1 MTPAILPNRQLTF
14 QPYDMIAVINKVKPT
29 FSMLVFEYKAYGKL
43 NQFNAVDEAIRTVQ
57 FIRNKAIRL
66 WMDGQAKSCY
76 DLNKYC
82 AVLASEFP
90 FAHQLNSM
98 ARQAAAERAWAS
110 IQRFYDN
117 CKSKISGKKADAFR
131 SGSPRLGSPETT
143 TMEKHQ
149 AGFPQFQK
157 DNRSVEYKTSGWAL
171 SNDRK
176 SITFTDKKGIGKLK
190 LKGTR
195 DLNFYQLSQIKR
207 VRLVKRSDGYYV
219 QFCISV
225 DRTEILPATGK
236 TIGLDVG
243 LANFYTDS
251 NGLEVENPRFY
262 RVGEVKLKR
271 AQRLVSRKVKGSNN
285 RSKSRIKLSRIHLEI
300 SRQRKDHA
308 VKLAR
313 CVIRSNDLV
322 AYEDL
327 RVRNMVKN
335 HCLAKSI
342 NDAGWY
348 QFRVWLETFGRIFGR
363 VTVAVNPA
371 YTSQECSLCGVVV
384 KKSLSTRTH
393 SCQCGCSLGRD
404 HNAALNILTK
414 AIGTTGHVG
423 TSVLDTENAWGDKPS
438 TLIGENLSGQGM
450 SRSQES
456 PDYINPRRLR

>member
-1 MTPAILPNRQLTF
+1 
-14 QPYDMIAVINKVKPT
+14 
-29 FSMLVFEYKAYGKL
+29 MLVFEYKAYGKS
-43 NQFNAVDEAIRTVQ
+43 NQFSAVDEAIRTVQ

-66 WMDGQAKSCY
+66 WMNWQAKSCY

-82 AVLASEFP
+82 AVLAKEFP
-90 FAHQLNSM
+90 FANQLNSM

-117 CKSKISGKKADAFR
+117 CKNKIAGKK
-131 SGSPRLGSPETT
+131 
-143 TMEKHQ
+143 
-149 AGFPQFQK
+149 GFPQFQK

-171 SNDRK
+171 SDNRK

-195 DLNFYQLSQIKR
+195 DLNLYQPDQIK
-207 VRLVKRSDGYYV
+207 
-219 QFCISV
+219 
-225 DRTEILPATGK
+225 
-236 TIGLDVG
+236 
-243 LANFYTDS
+243 
-251 NGLEVENPRFY
+251 
-262 RVGEVKLKR
+262 
-271 AQRLVSRKVKGSNN
+271 
-285 RSKSRIKLSRIHLEI
+285 I

-342 NDAGWY
+342 SDAGWY

-371 YTSQECSLCGVVV
+371 YTSQECSSFGTVV

-393 SCQCGCSLGRD
+393 ACQCGFELGRD
-404 HNAALNILTK
+404 YNAALNILTK
-414 AIGTTGHVG
+414 AISTTGHVG
-423 TSVLDTENAWGDKPS
+423 TSILEIVNASGDRPS
-438 TLIGENLSGQGM
+438 TFAGANLRGQGA
-450 SRSQES
+450 SLIEES
-456 PDYINPRRLR
+456 PYFQVG